1 MKKYRFTIRKKM
13 SRFGVAPTIPE
24 ALKANLLLLCFG
36 L

>member
-1 MKKYRFTIRKKM
+1 MKKYRFTIRKKT
-13 SRFGVAPTIPE
+13 SRFGVGGTISE